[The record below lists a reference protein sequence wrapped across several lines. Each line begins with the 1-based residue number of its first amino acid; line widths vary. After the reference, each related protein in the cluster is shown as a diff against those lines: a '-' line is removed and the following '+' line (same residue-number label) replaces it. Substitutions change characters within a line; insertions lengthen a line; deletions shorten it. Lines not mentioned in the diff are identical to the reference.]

1 MPAVAKGTPGNLPS
15 DLSAFV
21 GRRRELE
28 ELRSLLTESRLV
40 TLTGVGGVGKT
51 RLALRVASTVRRAFP
66 DGLWFVDLTELQDGA
81 LLAQEVHT
89 PDTLAYL
96 VITVLGMPQGAG
108 PPLRQLTDLLADR
121 QMLLVLDNCEHL
133 LPASAMLADVPL
145 RFCPGLRV
153 LATSREPL
161 AVRGEA
167 LYPVAPLATPDG
179 AVHAA
184 DLDRNDSVA
193 LFLAQARATVPDF
206 ALTGANAA
214 AIAELC
220 RRLDG
225 LPLAIELAAARV
237 RALSPAQ
244 MLERLSSR
252 FALLSRGPRNAPERQ
267 QALRA
272 CVEWSFALCSKPER
286 LLWAR
291 ASVFVGGF
299 ELDALEGACT
309 DDRLPVDEVVDV
321 IAGLIDKS
329 IVERVGGQDGHA
341 RYRMLET
348 LRDYGQEQLCRAGEQ
363 AMWRGRHRDWYERTA
378 TTAAAERISRRQTY
392 WIARFT
398 REHPNIRAAVEFCL
412 TEPGQAEH
420 ALSVVTGLPWLYW
433 WSRGVC
439 SEGLI
444 WLERALDQTGAATT
458 TRVRA
463 LLLAA
468 FLATWLGDTA
478 VETSRL
484 AEGERLAR
492 DLSDTPG
499 LALAALIRG
508 SAEQLRGNDLRVV
521 AAFARRGLDILA
533 TLPRPD
539 QERETTLRLQL
550 LLQLGQAAALT
561 GEHDRARRCFQEALS
576 IAEHEGAS
584 VNEAWA
590 RWGLGL
596 VSWRQGNTAV
606 AAHRVRECLRFVKDQ
621 GLPDPLMA
629 ALCVEVLAWITAGRG
644 QHQRAAVLLGA
655 ADRAQSYLGKPV
667 LTTEALTAEHGRC
680 TEQILAA
687 LGDAAFTEAFR
698 RGRALRLGEA
708 ISHALGDHDEPV
720 PAPPAASPLT
730 RREREV
736 AALVAQGLTNKE
748 IAARLVIARRTAEG
762 HVERILTK
770 LGFTNRTQLAAWMA
784 EHTSPQE

>member
-1 MPAVAKGTPGNLPS
+1 MSAVARGTPGNLPS

-28 ELRSLLTESRLV
+28 ELRSLLAESRLV

-66 DGLWFVDLTELQDGA
+66 DGLWLVDLTELQDGA

-96 VITVLGMPQGAG
+96 VMTVLGMPQGAG
-108 PPLRQLTDLLADR
+108 PPLRQLTEHLADR

-133 LPASAMLADVPL
+133 LPASAMLADAPL
-145 RFCPGLRV
+145 RACPGLRV

-161 AVRGEA
+161 GIRGEV
-167 LYPVAPLATPDG
+167 LYPVAPLSTPDG
-179 AVHAA
+179 AVSTA
-184 DLDRNDSVA
+184 DLSRNDSVA
-193 LFLAQARATVPDF
+193 LFLAQARATAPDF
-206 ALTGANAA
+206 ALTGTNAA
-214 AIAELC
+214 AVAELC

-244 MLERLSSR
+244 VLERLTSR
-252 FALLSRGPRNAPERQ
+252 FALLSRGRRGAPARQ

-309 DDRLPVDEVVDV
+309 DERLPVDEVVDV

-329 IVERVGGQDGHA
+329 IVERIGGLDGPA

-348 LRDYGQEQLCRAGEQ
+348 LRDFGQEQLCRAGEQ
-363 AMWRGRHRDWYERTA
+363 AVWRARHRDWFQGLA
-378 TTAAAERISRRQTY
+378 ATAADERIGRRQTY

-412 TEPGQAEH
+412 TEPGQAEN

-439 SEGLI
+439 SEGLS
-444 WLERALDQTGAATT
+444 WLERALDQTAALTA

-463 LLLAA
+463 LLLAG
-468 FLATWLGDTA
+468 FLASWVGDTG
-478 VETSRL
+478 VLTSRL
-484 AEGERLAR
+484 EEGERLAR
-492 DLSDTPG
+492 DLSDAPG
-499 LALAALIRG
+499 LAFAALVHG
-508 SAEQLRGNDLRVV
+508 SAAQLRGDDPGTM
-521 AAFARRGLDILA
+521 AASARRGLEVLSA
-533 TLPRPD
+533 LPRRD

-550 LLQLGQAAALT
+550 LLQLGQATVLT
-561 GEHDRARRCFQEALS
+561 GEHDRARRCFQEAMA
-576 IAEHEGAS
+576 IAEHQGAS
-584 VNEAWA
+584 VNQAWA

-596 VSWRQGNTAV
+596 VSWRQGNAAV
-606 AAHRVRECLRFVKDQ
+606 AAHRVRECLRFIRDLS
-621 GLPDPLMA
+621 LPDPFTA
-629 ALCVEVLAWITAGRG
+629 AMCLEVLAWITAGRE
-644 QHQRAAVLLGA
+644 QHQRAAMFLGA
-655 ADRAQSYLGKPV
+655 CDRVQSDLGKPV
-667 LTTEALTAEHGRC
+667 LTGEALLAEHGRC
-680 TEQILAA
+680 AERIRDA
-687 LGDAAFTEAFR
+687 LGEDAFTEAFGH
-698 RGRALRLGEA
+698 GRALLLGDA
-708 ISHALGDHDEPV
+708 IGHALGEHGD
-720 PAPPAASPLT
+720 AAPAAASLLT

-736 AALVAQGLTNKE
+736 AALVAQGRTNKE

-762 HVERILTK
+762 HVERILAK

-784 EHTSPQE
+784 EQTSQS